1 MAISPLTIQ
10 KDYWDCFEIKSSD
23 IEFIYN
29 MLLELELPQSSQ
41 ELVKAIIDERIARE
55 KQNLQQQ
62 RRSEGKIYAPK
73 EQYAINETILFPAR
87 NWEKGRVVN
96 VRKGNNPEIG
106 TFDVIDVEFAG
117 GDQRSFASNL
127 QDHALNQPIT
137 FAQDDPNLDPSYV
150 MRRYGRELVNRLD
163 QALSAKPDLV
173 RIAGRWF
180 PRALLVDVNMGHLN
194 LAEAVLEVENGG
206 PLKTSDLL
214 EQIDLT
220 TDVNTK
226 LTEFSLNLALQ
237 EDERFDEVGPAGEI
251 LWFLHRL
258 EPAEVQSPPIYLK
271 ASPYDVNY
279 EQIAPLLSQFE
290 EGVCDE
296 LEEDHSDHE
305 TGNEVTISLLYPHWR
320 AGTLPLSC
328 QVESLFPT
336 AYESPRVQFTFKD
349 GDSGER
355 FSGWVVRPY
364 HYVFGLAEWYQA
376 QGVFPGSRIHIIR
389 STQPGEV
396 IIRAEKHRP
405 NREWMRTVIT
415 GADGGVVYA
424 LLKQLVSTNFDDR
437 MAIMIPDTTLLD
449 QMWEQGIW
457 QRKALDTVVLTT
469 MRELG
474 KLNPQGHIHAQ
485 ELYAAVNVIRRCP
498 PSAVLQVLV
507 NNRWAIHL
515 GDLYFR
521 LDEAAQEG
529 KNP

>member
-1 MAISPLTIQ
+1 MAITPLTINQ
-10 KDYWDCFEIKSSD
+10 DYWDRFEIKESD
-23 IEFIYN
+23 LEFIYN
-29 MLLELELPQSSQ
+29 LLLELELPQSSQ
-41 ELVKAIIDERIARE
+41 ELVKAIIDERINQE
-55 KQNLQQQ
+55 KINVQQQ
-62 RRSEGKIYAPK
+62 RRSEGKIYTPK
-73 EQYAINETILFPAR
+73 EQYTELETLVFPAR
-87 NWEKGRVVN
+87 NWDKGRVVK
-96 VRKGNNPEIG
+96 VRSGNNPEIG
-106 TFDVIDVEFAG
+106 VFDVIEVEFAG
-117 GDQRSFASNL
+117 GEHRNFAANL
-127 QDHALNQPIT
+127 LDHALNQPIT
-137 FAQDDPNLDPSYV
+137 FAQNDPNLNPAVV

-163 QALSAKPDLV
+163 ANLAANSDLV

-206 PLKTSDLL
+206 PLSTASLL

-220 TDVNTK
+220 TDVNAK

-237 EDERFDEVGPAGEI
+237 EDERFDEVGPSGEI

-258 EPAEVQSPPIYLK
+258 EPAEVQAPPIYLK
-271 ASPYDVNY
+271 YTPAEVDFDLV
-279 EQIAPLLSQFE
+279 APLLEQFE
-290 EGVCDE
+290 EGFCDE
-296 LEEDHSDHE
+296 LEADEAGDNDE
-305 TGNEVTISLLYPHWR
+305 NEVILSLLYPHWR

-328 QVESLFPT
+328 RVETLFPT
-336 AYESPRVQFTFKD
+336 AYESPRVQFTFVD

-364 HYVFGLAEWYQA
+364 RYVLGLQEWYQS
-376 QGVFPGSRIHIIR
+376 QGVFPGSRIHIQR

-405 NREWMRTVIT
+405 NREWIRTVIA
-415 GADGGVVYA
+415 GADGGIVYA
-424 LLKQLVSTNFDDR
+424 LLKQMISTSFDDR
-437 MAIMIPDTTLLD
+437 MAIAVPDVTILD
-449 QMWEQGIW
+449 QMWAQGVW
-457 QRKALDTVVLTT
+457 QRKALETVILTT

-498 PSAVLQVLV
+498 PSPILQALV
-507 NNRWAIHL
+507 NNRWAVHL

-521 LDEAAQEG
+521 LDESASEG